1 MNTQKDLA
9 KRLLKLYPVKVVK
22 DEFGMDGQLQS
33 DIIEEI
39 VKTSLPATIQ
49 NFALNNFNR
58 TKQHIYLF
66 ALNKRFNKSTFD
78 KNNFPTKIVKEVK
91 DDNGY
96 HFYCIPHVTFK
107 TTVNNPFEELDLK
120 FIQPLLVSI
129 NEKLLIIRATIMEKN
144 IGHYFTSDR
153 KVIDIVKSTT
163 TDYTD
168 VIVKHL
174 SSEYVIS
181 TYDINKGIKHLW
193 EKDKIDSRYAKWK
206 KDKSTTT
213 ETMDEDYTLKK
224 HYHAIYL
231 DLIKSPLN
239 KMVFKYLLG
248 DGVFCDHFSADPSS
262 GQISIP
268 LYPGNANQ
276 ITNVINEILANN

>member
-1 MNTQKDLA
+1 MALDENKAKVYEIIFNMILKAFLCLA
-9 KRLLKLYPVKVVK
+9 AVVAFFIVLFKLL
-22 DEFGMDGQLQS
+22 DA
-33 DIIEEI
+33 
-39 VKTSLPATIQ
+39 KT
-49 NFALNNFNR
+49 
-58 TKQHIYLF
+58 
-66 ALNKRFNKSTFD
+66 TFD
-78 KNNFPTKIVKEVK
+78 SWKYGLIETFLTC
-91 DDNGY
+91 
-96 HFYCIPHVTFK
+96 CIFSVSYTH
-107 TTVNNPFEELDLK
+107 LDVYK
-120 FIQPLLVSI
+120 RQ
-129 NEKLLIIRATIMEKN
+129 
-144 IGHYFTSDR
+144 DR